1 MVKELSQRTE
11 ALKRAVEGKSKLIE
25 TARGVYAVTDRL
37 VARFAVVHRER
48 MVAW

>member
-1 MVKELSQRTE
+1 
-11 ALKRAVEGKSKLIE
+11 VEGKSKLIE